1 MPCVIS
7 SPSSDSGKT
16 TLALLI
22 SCWAFSKGIK
32 MQTFKVG
39 PDYLDQQQLSSIG
52 QPICRNLDIFLSGE
66 EWVQE
71 SFLKY
76 SLKYEFSL
84 IEGAMGLFDGLGSTT
99 YSSTA
104 NVAKLL
110 NAPVIFIVNARGQVA
125 SLLASVRGFRDFDSE
140 LSIAGII
147 FNNVNSDRHKKLIE
161 EVFKNEGIEILGFLP
176 SDSKI
181 TLNKANLGL
190 ISPLDN
196 GKEIDVEYFANFA
209 ERNLDLFSLCKFLKS
224 PQKKIFNSVIFD
236 DFKIDKS
243 KPIAIAEDKIFH
255 FQYPETKE
263 FLSEIGIPLLSWS
276 IYADEEIPNEASS
289 LIIPGGF
296 PEKYAEHISNSRKS
310 LNSLSKFRKNGFIY
324 AECGGMMILGEFI
337 KDENGN
343 YHKMSGV
350 LPFRSKRSKLSVG
363 YRYIEGLEDTPIIK
377 QNQSI
382 RGHEFHYW
390 EIEDYLF
397 EFDLEKDE
405 LQNKLS
411 SPWKIK
417 SWETEYKNEGFFDDK
432 LHASWIHLHLPSSPE
447 VAKNFID
454 ATQNV
459 YSKDS

>member
-1 MPCVIS
+1 MCIRDRV
-7 SPSSDSGKT
+7 KE
-16 TLALLI
+16 
-22 SCWAFSKGIK
+22 C
-32 MQTFKVG
+32 
-39 PDYLDQQQLSSIG
+39 
-52 QPICRNLDIFLSGE
+52 
-66 EWVQE
+66 
-71 SFLKY
+71 FLKH

-161 EVFKNEGIEILGFLP
+161 EVFKHEGIEILGFLP

-224 PQKKIFNSVIFD
+224 PQKKIFNSVIFEK
-236 DFKIDKS
+236 FRIDKS

-310 LNSLSKFRKNGFIY
+310 LNSLRKFRKNGFIY

-350 LPFRSKRSKLSVG
+350 LPFRSKKSKLSVG
-363 YRYIEGLEDTPIIK
+363 YRYIKGLKDTPIIK
-377 QNQSI
+377 QNQLI

-405 LQNKLS
+405 LQNLS
-411 SPWKIK
+411 
-417 SWETEYKNEGFFDDK
+417 
-432 LHASWIHLHLPSSPE
+432 LIH
-447 VAKNFID
+447 I
-454 ATQNV
+454 
-459 YSKDS
+459 